1 MTKSKKLRIL
11 REIYE
16 SIPSAGCKGLC
27 VSECTTVPVFTFELA
42 QLEAVTARKLPTILA
57 GDDIGG
63 LLLGSEIGTPCPLLV
78 MGRCSVYDHRPLI
91 CRAFGSVEGLRCPH
105 GCRPDK
111 LLSNEEQYEN
121 FERVA
126 EL

>member
-11 REIYE
+11 REIYA
-16 SIPSAGCKGLC
+16 SIPDTGCKGLC
-27 VSECTTVPVFTFELA
+27 VSECSTIPVFDFELT
-42 QLEAVTARKLPTILA
+42 QLEAVTGRKLPVMAA

-63 LLLGSEIGTPCPLLV
+63 MLLGSEIGTPCPLLV
-78 MGRCSVYDHRPLI
+78 LGRCSVYEDRPLI
-91 CRAFGSVEGLRCPH
+91 CRAFGSVEGLRCTH

-111 LLSNEEQYEN
+111 LLSNEEQYKN
-121 FERVA
+121 FEKVA

>member
-1 MTKSKKLRIL
+1 MTKSKKMRIL
-11 REIYE
+11 REVYE
-16 SIPSAGCKGLC
+16 SIPNAGCKGLC
-27 VSECTTVPVFTFELA
+27 VDACTTIPVFTIELA
-42 QLEAVTARKLPTILA
+42 QLEAATGRTLPTFAA
-57 GDDIGG
+57 GDDVGG
-63 LLLGSEIGTPCPLLV
+63 MILGSEIGVPCPLLV

-121 FERVA
+121 FEKVA

>member
-16 SIPSAGCKGLC
+16 SIPNAGCKGLC
-27 VSECTTVPVFTFELA
+27 VSACSTIPVFTFELDR
-42 QLEAVTARKLPTILA
+42 LEAVTGRKLPTVAA

-63 LLLGSEIGTPCPLLV
+63 LILGNDIGAPCPLLV

-111 LLSNEEQYEN
+111 LLSNEEQYAN